1 MRFKQLLVLSLTQLG
16 KILGGGMLFAG
27 IGALV
32 LGLGLGS
39 EVMPGRYLL
48 WFVALFG
55 GLFAIDWTAGFA
67 FQNGISRRTMWR
79 VAMVVMLILATIG
92 SFGSWLV
99 LALLHLTGQPV
110 VAGGWLTLS
119 VMWLQLVVCQ
129 LVGLAI
135 GAWNLNR
142 RFGWAM
148 LGPAFLLLSLCGALP
163 QIVNQ
168 APSAPMLHALW
179 WTWRQQWPLA
189 LGLLVASVAGTLATR
204 LIYRRL
210 EAPLLPEVGQ

>member
-1 MRFKQLLVLSLTQLG
+1 MRFKELLVLSLTQLG

-32 LGLGLGS
+32 LGLGTGS

-189 LGLLVASVAGTLATR
+189 LGLLVASAAGTLATR

>member
-1 MRFKQLLVLSLTQLG
+1 MRFKLLLGLSLSQLG
-16 KILGGGMLFAG
+16 KILGGGMFFAC

-32 LGLGLGS
+32 LGLGLGNAM
-39 EVMPGRYLL
+39 MPGRYLL
-48 WFVALFG
+48 WFMALFG

-67 FQNGISRRTMWR
+67 FQNGISRRTMWQ

-92 SFGSWLV
+92 SCGSWLV
-99 LALLHLTGQPV
+99 LALLNLAGQPV
-110 VAGGWLTLS
+110 VAGSWLTAS
-119 VMWLQLVVCQ
+119 VIWLQLVVCQ

-142 RFGWAM
+142 RFGWVM
-148 LGPAFLLLSLCGALP
+148 LGPAFLLLSICGALP
-163 QIVNQ
+163 QIVKQ
-168 APSAPMLHALW
+168 SPTTPVLHALW
-179 WTWRQQWPLA
+179 WTWSQQWPLA
-189 LGLLVASVAGTLATR
+189 LGLLAVSAAGALATR

>member
-1 MRFKQLLVLSLTQLG
+1 MRFKQLLGLSLTQLG

-32 LGLGLGS
+32 LGLGMGS
-39 EVMPGRYLL
+39 EVVPGRYLL
-48 WFVALFG
+48 WFVAFFG

-92 SFGSWLV
+92 SCGSWLV
-99 LALLHLTGQPV
+99 LALLHLAGQPV
-110 VAGGWLTLS
+110 VAGGWLTAI

-129 LVGLAI
+129 LGGLAI
-135 GAWNLNR
+135 GAGNLNR
-142 RFGWAM
+142 RFGWAV
-148 LGPAFLLLSLCGALP
+148 LGPAFLLLTICGALP
-163 QIVNQ
+163 QIVSQ
-168 APSAPMLHALW
+168 APTTPVLHALW
-179 WTWRQQWPLA
+179 WTWSQQWPLA
-189 LGLLVASVAGTLATR
+189 LGLLVVSGVGALATR